1 MNNKKNF
8 AVVLAGC
15 GVYDGAEI
23 HEAVATLLAIEKA
36 GASYQ
41 CFAPDINQFHVVN
54 HSNGDIMNET
64 RNVLTESA
72 RIARG
77 NIKALKTFEVSEFD
91 AIIFPGGFGVAK
103 NLCTY
108 AIDGPDF
115 LVNPI
120 VEKTIREAHKAQL
133 AIGALCISP
142 VLISSIIN
150 SATVTIGSDKSTIAA
165 IESFGATHKLAAGS
179 DIVVDEENKL
189 VSTPCYM
196 LDSSIAA
203 VFEGVQNVVNALMKM
218 IA

>member
-1 MNNKKNF
+1 MINKKF

-54 HSNGDIMNET
+54 HLNGEVMNET
-64 RNVLTESA
+64 RNVLTEAA

-77 NIKALKTFEVSEFD
+77 NIKALKTFVPVDFD

-103 NLCTY
+103 NLCTF
-108 AIDGPDF
+108 AIDGADF

-120 VEKTIREAHKAQL
+120 VENTVKSAHKAGL
-133 AIGALCISP
+133 PIGALCISP
-142 VLISSIIN
+142 VLISALIPN
-150 SATVTIGSDKSTIAA
+150 AKLTIGTDQDTIAA
-165 IESFGATHKLAAGS
+165 IESLGGQHQQALGS
-179 DIVVDEENKL
+179 EIVIDTKNKI

-196 LDSSIAA
+196 LDSSINT
-203 VFEGVQNVVNALMKM
+203 VFEGAAKVVDAL
-218 IA
+218 IELC